1 MKHGSATALE
11 NLVNQIAHDVRNHAF
26 TMGLQA
32 EMGIRRTAE
41 LREIKAHFEAILRQ
55 VDALNHYVEQL
66 LLYGRPVAL
75 TPTSVDLA
83 AIVRE
88 QVQRLQ
94 FGADPAAAA
103 PDIRVEVEGE
113 LRRGTWDGR
122 ALSHAVMAILDN
134 AVRSARP
141 SPPVVAVVRGDQHC
155 AVVEVRDTG
164 PGIPP
169 EAMAK
174 LAVPMAVRRAGGAG
188 LGLAIARKMV
198 EAHGGHLEVES
209 GPGGTTARLTLPWE
223 ILADRPPSGS

>member
-1 MKHGSATALE
+1 MEHGSASALE

-32 EMGIRRTAE
+32 EMGIRRTAD
-41 LREIKAHFEAILRQ
+41 LPEIRAHFEAILRQ

-75 TPTSVDLA
+75 APTSVDLA

-94 FGADPAAAA
+94 FGADPAAAP
-103 PDIRVEVEGE
+103 PDIGVEVEGE
-113 LRRGTWDGR
+113 LRRGSWDAR

-141 SPPVVAVVRGDQHC
+141 SPPVVIAVRGDQHC

-164 PGIPP
+164 SGIPT
-169 EAMAK
+169 ELMAR

-198 EAHGGHLEVES
+198 EAHGGRLEIES

-223 ILADRPPSGS
+223 IVADRPTPGA